1 MVEEILKIYKPR
13 ILKAMLSSI
22 LVCLFLL
29 IYGLFLIT
37 KIGIIAIIVWI
48 VISIL
53 IMLITYLN
61 LAVQRYEL
69 KEDGVYI
76 KTGIIAKSRGTL
88 LYSQIQDVQEYQ
100 DLLARILSITNLKI
114 KTMAETSGEL
124 INLSNNDAR
133 ELKQIILS
141 KASKQK
147 TKTTKIVQKVAKQ
160 VIGEQERI
168 MPYQIYPF
176 RKSLLTVG
184 LLTFILLIL
193 TPFLFN
199 KFIVIVFSSIII
211 PLLILII
218 WLPIGAAI
226 TKVALKYYLTKEY
239 LEKTYNFITKSDIHI
254 PYAKI
259 QDIILKQ
266 GILDRILK
274 LASIKVETGEK
285 QILYESQEEQQ
296 RQMFLNVIPSLKKDE
311 AFLLQNKIL
320 KLVGIKNISTNEL
333 RSKYPLNLIKPL
345 KKALK
350 ATTYLS
356 LFLIIIQLFSLPFI
370 YSMTEFQTRNTH
382 YSIDFISTTLLIIII
397 FFILKLIYEIFY
409 FKTYYYADNNE
420 LLILKKGV
428 FSINTLTIPYDKIQH
443 LFVDQDLFDKI
454 FGLWDVHVASAGTTG
469 MQLHIDGLKRKYAEE
484 LRDLLISRTI
494 KTRKK

>member
-1 MVEEILKIYKPR
+1 MVEEILKVYKPR
-13 ILKAMLSSI
+13 ILKAMISST

-48 VISIL
+48 IISTL
-53 IMLITYLN
+53 IILITYLN

-100 DLLARILSITNLKI
+100 DLLARVLGVTSLKI

-141 KASKQK
+141 KASNQK
-147 TKTTKIVQKVAKQ
+147 IKTTKTVQKIAKQ
-160 VIGEQERI
+160 VIGEQEKI

-184 LLTFILLIL
+184 LLIFILLIL

-199 KFIVIVFSSIII
+199 KFIIIFFSAIII
-211 PLLILII
+211 PLLILVI

-226 TKVALKYYLTKEY
+226 TKVALKYYLKKEY

-259 QDIILKQ
+259 QDLIIKQ

-285 QILYESQEEQQ
+285 QLYESQEEQQ
-296 RQMFLNVIPSLKKDE
+296 RQMFLNVIPNLKRDE
-311 AFLLQNKIL
+311 AFLLQHQIL
-320 KLVGIKNISTNEL
+320 KLVGIKNIATNEL
-333 RSKYPLNLIKPL
+333 RSRYPLNSIKPL
-345 KKALK
+345 KKTLK
-350 ATTYLS
+350 ATFYLT
-356 LFLIIIQLFSLPFI
+356 LFLIIIQSFSLPFI
-370 YSMTEFQTRNTH
+370 YSMTKFQTRNAH
-382 YSIDFISTTLLIIII
+382 YSIDFTSTTLLIIII
-397 FFILKLIYEIFY
+397 FFVLKLIYEIFY

-428 FSINTLTIPYDKIQH
+428 FFIDTLTIPYDKIQH
-443 LFVDQDLFDKI
+443 LFVDQDLFDRL

-469 MQLHIDGLKRKYAEE
+469 MQLHIDGLKRQHAEE
-484 LRDLLISRTI
+484 LKKILISRTI
-494 KTRKK
+494 KNNKK